1 MLKPSEAGFRRL
13 IPLLRPH
20 RRLLTIGTL
29 CMLVFVSSQLVL
41 MRLMGRLLPDVGSG
55 DLKRILPV
63 IGLVLL
69 VFAIQKIAQFGQ
81 DSLLAGPALQVSQA
95 LRRDLFQ
102 RLQKVQLGALEKMSS
117 GDLTYRLTEDA
128 DRVSEVIYKTL
139 HDSIPSALQLVAV
152 LGYMLWLD
160 WKLTLAILL
169 LAPFVA
175 WLISLFGARVM
186 IATERSQK
194 KVSELAGLLGEAI
207 EGLPL
212 VRAFAAEPWLESR
225 FEQEIDQHRQ
235 ARYNTYRLV
244 ALQHPVVGIIEVLG
258 FATVLVLA
266 AIRISSGDLAVP
278 ELISYLTGLVLLIDP
293 IAHVTANYNEFQQ
306 GQSSLRRLREIE
318 KEPTEP
324 ADPVPSLPLGRL
336 RGDLKFNQV
345 EFAYTPGQPVLQD
358 FNLSIKAGQVVA
370 LVGPSGAGKTTLF
383 SLLLRFNRANKG
395 QLLFDDKDLSQV
407 SARDLRQQVALV
419 PQRSSVFS
427 GTIAEAIRFGRQA
440 TQEQLQQAAKLANAH
455 DFIIRLPDGYNTR
468 LQERGTNVSGGQ
480 LQRIAI
486 ARAVLG
492 NPTVMLLDEATS
504 ALDAEAE
511 AAVQL
516 GLKQAMLGRTVIVIA
531 HRLAT
536 VQEADL
542 IVVLEHGRIS
552 QQGSHD
558 DLMSQGGRYRELCER
573 QFIRVNE

>member
-318 KEPTEP
+318 KEPSEP

>member
-41 MRLMGRLLPDVGSG
+41 MRLMGQLLPDVGSG

-69 VFAIQKIAQFGQ
+69 VFAIQKLAQFGQ
-81 DSLLAGPALQVSQA
+81 DSLLAGPALQVSQS

-244 ALQHPVVGIIEVLG
+244 ALQWAIEL
-258 FATVLVLA
+258 
-266 AIRISSGDLAVP
+266 
-278 ELISYLTGLVLLIDP
+278 
-293 IAHVTANYNEFQQ
+293 H
-306 GQSSLRRLREIE
+306 
-318 KEPTEP
+318 
-324 ADPVPSLPLGRL
+324 
-336 RGDLKFNQV
+336 
-345 EFAYTPGQPVLQD
+345 
-358 FNLSIKAGQVVA
+358 
-370 LVGPSGAGKTTLF
+370 
-383 SLLLRFNRANKG
+383 
-395 QLLFDDKDLSQV
+395 
-407 SARDLRQQVALV
+407 
-419 PQRSSVFS
+419 
-427 GTIAEAIRFGRQA
+427 GT
-440 TQEQLQQAAKLANAH
+440 
-455 DFIIRLPDGYNTR
+455 
-468 LQERGTNVSGGQ
+468 
-480 LQRIAI
+480 
-486 ARAVLG
+486 
-492 NPTVMLLDEATS
+492 
-504 ALDAEAE
+504 ALD
-511 AAVQL
+511 
-516 GLKQAMLGRTVIVIA
+516 
-531 HRLAT
+531 
-536 VQEADL
+536 
-542 IVVLEHGRIS
+542 
-552 QQGSHD
+552 GS
-558 DLMSQGGRYRELCER
+558 G
-573 QFIRVNE
+573 